1 MILRRIAPMA
11 ISPLPTRR
19 RLVGSGVVTDISA
32 ACIWRPPTL
41 AVPFI
46 PPDRV
51 TVKIESIDCTGEKV
65 VIAANGDEVELAR
78 AVRALEHKGE
88 ERGPEKIPP
97 RHTTSDASIVPD
109 PVTWVLS
116 SENRSPTI
124 ELLGPTEA
132 ASAMENEFVCPD
144 ATETPEP
151 KNRLKDKPAV
161 SDEVIGVG
169 KLTEVPPM
177 PLVAK
182 PERSW
187 SPTVQPLGKAKK

>member
-1 MILRRIAPMA
+1 MA

-19 RLVGSGVVTDISA
+19 RLVGSGVVTGISA
-32 ACIWRPPTL
+32 ACIWRPLTL
-41 AVPFI
+41 AVPFP
-46 PPDRV
+46 PPDKV

-65 VIAANGDEVELAR
+65 VIAVNAGDVELAK

-124 ELLGPTEA
+124 ELVGPTVDLN
-132 ASAMENEFVCPD
+132 AMENEFVCPD
-144 ATETPEP
+144 PTETPEP

-161 SDEVIGVG
+161 SDDVIGVG

>member
-1 MILRRIAPMA
+1 M
-11 ISPLPTRR
+11 T
-19 RLVGSGVVTDISA
+19 GISA

-41 AVPFI
+41 AVPSA

-51 TVKIESIDCTGEKV
+51 TVKIESIDCTGENV
-65 VIAANGDEVELAR
+65 VIAANGGEVELAR

-132 ASAMENEFVCPD
+132 ASAMENDFVSEDP
-144 ATETPEP
+144 TENGKP
-151 KNRLKDKPAV
+151 NSGAFVRVNAKPAV
-161 SDEVIGVG
+161 LDEVIGVG
-169 KLTEVPPM
+169 KLMRVPM
-177 PLVAK
+177 PVTVELQEK
-182 PERSW
+182 PERSS
-187 SPTVQPLGKAKK
+187 SPTAQPLGKPKK

>member
-1 MILRRIAPMA
+1 MP
-11 ISPLPTRR
+11 ISPIPKRR
-19 RLVGSGVVTDISA
+19 RLPGSGVAVTGISA

-41 AVPFI
+41 AVPFV

-51 TVKIESIDCTGEKV
+51 TVKIESIDCTGKKV
-65 VIAANGDEVELAR
+65 VIAANGGEVELAR

-97 RHTTSDASIVPD
+97 RHTTSDAWIVPD
-109 PVTWVLS
+109 PVIWVLS

>member
-1 MILRRIAPMA
+1 MP
-11 ISPLPTRR
+11 ISPIPKRR
-19 RLVGSGVVTDISA
+19 RLPGSGVAVTGISA

-41 AVPFI
+41 AVPFA

-51 TVKIESIDCTGEKV
+51 TVKIESIDCTGKKV
-65 VIAANGDEVELAR
+65 VIAANGGEVELAR

-88 ERGPEKIPP
+88 AGKGRGKIPP
-97 RHTTSDASIVPD
+97 RHATSDAWIVPD

-124 ELLGPTEA
+124 ELLGPTEDV
-132 ASAMENEFVCPD
+132 SAMANDLVSPD
-144 ATETPEP
+144 PTETPEP
-151 KNRLKDKPAV
+151 NSRLKAKPAV

-169 KLTEVPPM
+169 KLIWVKPM
-177 PLVAK
+177 PPDEAK
-182 PERSW
+182 PERNW

>member
-1 MILRRIAPMA
+1 MA
-11 ISPLPTRR
+11 ISPLPTSR
-19 RLVGSGVVTDISA
+19 RLVGSGVVTGISA

-41 AVPFI
+41 AVPFA
-46 PPDRV
+46 PPERV

-65 VIAANGDEVELAR
+65 VIAANVGDVELAR

-124 ELLGPTEA
+124 ELPGPTEA
-132 ASAMENEFVCPD
+132 ASAMSNDFVSEGPTENGKPNSGAFVKVN
-144 ATETPEP
+144 A
-151 KNRLKDKPAV
+151 KPAV
-161 SDEVIGVG
+161 LDEVIGVG
-169 KLTEVPPM
+169 KLMRVPM
-177 PLVAK
+177 PVTVELQEK

-187 SPTVQPLGKAKK
+187 SPTVQPVGKAKK